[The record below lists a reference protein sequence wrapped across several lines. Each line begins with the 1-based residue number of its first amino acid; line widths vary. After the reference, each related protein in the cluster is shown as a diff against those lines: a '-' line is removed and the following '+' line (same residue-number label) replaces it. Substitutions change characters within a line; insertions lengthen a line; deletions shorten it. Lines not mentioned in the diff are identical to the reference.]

1 MMYLS
6 NLEEE
11 QGVLNQFQDSYSRIH
26 HKPCINGEPSS
37 NNGWIYSAYS
47 HKLGFKLDFP
57 ALYQCYRQ
65 CLKKNPDTGK
75 MFLIRSPNKELPP
88 NSRDEIL
95 GVAYLGLL
103 KPSHLDGWNFSPRT
117 VPAFNPI
124 KLAKQLWDLR
134 PSLKRHRNYFWEN
147 NLDQLYRF
155 AFSVPLQDRHFVAKH
170 SHFKIN
176 PVAKLFYWTIAKID
190 SIVGSDSG
198 IRWLKYDKS
207 LQAMLEEFPAEHP
220 FQHWSKK

>member
-1 MMYLS
+1 M
-6 NLEEE
+6 
-11 QGVLNQFQDSYSRIH
+11 LNQFQDSYSRIH

-75 MFLIRSPNKELPP
+75 MYLIRSPNKELPP

-117 VPAFNPI
+117 IPRFNPI

-155 AFSVPLQDRHFVAKH
+155 AFSVPLQDRHFVAKYAH
-170 SHFKIN
+170 LNIN
-176 PVAKLFYWTIAKID
+176 PVAKLFYWTVAKID
-190 SIVGSDSG
+190 DMLGGKSG
-198 IRWLKYDKS
+198 IRWLKYDKD
-207 LQAMLEEFPAEHP
+207 LPAMLEEFPADHP
-220 FQHWSKK
+220 FQHWRKK